1 MFLARESK
9 THRRKR
15 FEAIV
20 DRLNLEWPDA
30 RIVLDHGNPFELVVS
45 VLLAAQCTD
54 ARVNEVTPALF
65 ARFPTPQAYALATP
79 EEIEPYVQ
87 RLGLFRSKARHLA
100 ALGRALVAKHGC
112 EVPQTR
118 ELLATLPGVG
128 WKTAGVV
135 ATYAYNEPAFP
146 VDTHVGRLAR
156 RMGLST
162 QTVPE
167 KVERDLTALLSP
179 EHWGH
184 AHQLFVWLG
193 RRSCQARRPSCD
205 TCPVESLCPRVGV

>member
-1 MFLARESK
+1 MPRESVAAK
-9 THRRKR
+9 RNR

-20 DRLNLEWPDA
+20 DRLAAEWPDA
-30 RIVLDHGNPFELVVS
+30 RIVLDHRDPFELVVA

-65 ARFPTPQAYALATP
+65 ARFPTPQAYAQATP
-79 EEIEPYVQ
+79 EEVEPYVK
-87 RLGLFRSKARHLA
+87 RLGLYRSKARHLA
-100 ALGRALVAKHGC
+100 ALGRALVADHEGR
-112 EVPQTR
+112 VPRTR
-118 ELLATLPGVG
+118 ALLSTLPGVG

-135 ATYAYNEPAFP
+135 ATYAFNEPAFP

-162 QTVPE
+162 QTLPE
-167 KVERDLTALLSP
+167 KVERDLAALISP

-193 RRSCQARRPSCD
+193 RRDCQARRPSCG

>member
-1 MFLARESK
+1 MSRESRAA
-9 THRRKR
+9 RRRR

-20 DRLNLEWPDA
+20 ERLNTEWPDA
-30 RIVLDHGNPFELVVS
+30 RIVLDHRNPFELLVA

-65 ARFPTPQAYALATP
+65 ARFPSPEAYARASS
-79 EEIEPYVQ
+79 EEIEPYLR

-100 ALGRALVAKHGC
+100 ALGHMLVSEHEGR
-112 EVPQTR
+112 VPQTR
-118 ELLATLPGVG
+118 ALLATLPGVG

-135 ATYAYNEPAFP
+135 ATYAFNEPAFP

-156 RMGLST
+156 RMGLSKET
-162 QTVPE
+162 TPA
-167 KVERDLTALLSP
+167 KVERDLTGLLSA

-193 RRSCQARRPSCD
+193 RRDCQARRPSCD
-205 TCPVESLCPRVGV
+205 TCPVESLCPRVET